1 MKVEDIRSPAVQRYA
16 DDYAALAARLPG
28 HGVAWAEK
36 IRREALERFR
46 AAGFPTL
53 RHEDWKYTNVA
64 VVERR
69 HFAPRGSPGE
79 ADAEAVAAHIFADLD
94 ADVLVFVDGWYE
106 AGLSRIDSLPAGASV
121 RPLSAA
127 LAEDAR
133 WLGPHLASA
142 AGGSGFE
149 ALNAALWS
157 DGAAIRL
164 EAGARLPRPVHL
176 VFMATGGGHAAHVRN
191 VVAAGEDSALTV
203 IEHFVS
209 LPGAEALT
217 TVETRV
223 EAGANAAVEHVKLL
237 QEDAKSLHIA
247 AIRAVQARDSRFT
260 SHSVAM
266 GAHLARN
273 DIETRF
279 AGPGAEA
286 TLNGLYLA
294 AGRQHVDHHTRI
306 DHAVPRCVSREYYR
320 GILDGHGRGVFNGR
334 VLVHE
339 DAQQTD
345 ARQVNNNLLLS
356 RDAEIDT
363 KPQLEIFADDV
374 KCAHGA
380 TVGQLDEDMLFYLR
394 SRGVGEAAARSLL
407 TYAFANDVLNRI
419 RLEPVR
425 LRLEQALLNR
435 LPEGAAIRE
444 SL

>member
-36 IRREALERFR
+36 IRRDALERFR
-46 AAGFPTL
+46 AIGFPTL

-64 VVERR
+64 AVERR
-69 HFAPRGSPGE
+69 HFAPRSSPGE
-79 ADAEAVAAHIFADLD
+79 AAAEAVAAHLFSDLG
-94 ADVLVFVDGWYE
+94 ADVLVFVDGWYA
-106 AGLSRIDSLPAGASV
+106 AGLSHIDSLPADASV

-127 LAEDAR
+127 LAADAE
-133 WLGPHLASA
+133 WLRPHLASSV
-142 AGGSGFE
+142 GGSGFD
-149 ALNAALWS
+149 ALNTAFWS

-164 EAGARLPRPVHL
+164 EPGARLPRPVHL
-176 VFMATGGGHAAHVRN
+176 IFMATGGGHAAHVRN
-191 VVAAGEDSALTV
+191 VVVAGEGAQVTI
-203 IEHFVS
+203 IEHYVS

-217 TVETRV
+217 TAETRI
-223 EAGANAAVEHVKLL
+223 EAGANAGVEHVKLL
-237 QEDAKSLHIA
+237 QEDAKSLHVA
-247 AIRAVQARDSRFT
+247 AIRAAQARDSRFT

-266 GAHLARN
+266 GAQLARN

-279 AGPGAEA
+279 DGPGAEA

-294 AGRQHVDHHTRI
+294 AGRQHVDHHTRV

-334 VLVHE
+334 VLVRE

-345 ARQVNNNLLLS
+345 AQQVNNNLLLS
-356 RDAEIDT
+356 REAEIDT

-380 TVGQLDEDMLFYLR
+380 TVGQLDDDMLFYLR
-394 SRGVGEAAARSLL
+394 SRGIGEATARSLL

-435 LPEGAAIRE
+435 LPEGESIRE